1 MAKVTLTANLQKYF
15 PSRELE
21 VPGPTLRAVLDALET
36 MRPQF
41 LGYILEDNGAIRK
54 HVNIFID
61 GQLLRDKAN
70 LTIALT
76 STSQVHIMQALSG
89 G

>member
-15 PSRELE
+15 PSRELD
-21 VPGPTLRAVLDALET
+21 VPGPSLRAVLDALEA

-41 LGYILEDNGAIRK
+41 LSYILEDNGAIRK

-61 GQLLRDKAN
+61 GQLLRDKTN
-70 LTIALT
+70 LELALT
-76 STSQVHIMQALSG
+76 AASQVHIMQALSG